1 MTMNSTD
8 FKNFNQVKLP
18 LRQVPLQQAPTRA
31 FYRNTVKPLLEKTL
45 VLLAAPLVLPIIILL
60 ALLVALDGGKP
71 FYAQSRVGKGG
82 KSFRM
87 WKIRT
92 MVHNAD
98 HELDAYLAT
107 DSVARNEWNATQKL
121 KHDPRIT
128 TLGRIMRKA
137 SLDELPQLFNVLM
150 GSMSLVGPRPMME
163 NQRPLYDGQAYF
175 KLLPGITGIWQTS
188 GRNDCDFADR
198 VEYDEIYGQTVSFST
213 DMRILFKTVAVVL
226 RGTGC

>member
-1 MTMNSTD
+1 MTMNSTN
-8 FKNFNQVKLP
+8 FKNFDGVNMPVYQG
-18 LRQVPLQQAPTRA
+18 PLQQAPTHT
-31 FYRNTVKPLLEKTL
+31 FYRNTMKPVLEKTL
-45 VLLAAPLVLPIIILL
+45 ILLAAPLVLPIIILL

-71 FYAQSRVGKGG
+71 FYTQFRVGKGG

-92 MVHNAD
+92 MVPNAD
-98 HELDAYLAT
+98 QKLEAYLAANP
-107 DSVARNEWNATQKL
+107 VARNEWNATQKL

-128 TLGRIMRKA
+128 TLGNILRKT
-137 SLDELPQLFNVLM
+137 SMDELPQLFNVLM
-150 GSMSLVGPRPMME
+150 GSMSLIGPRPMME
-163 NQRPLYDGQAYF
+163 DQRPLYDGQAYF

-188 GRNDCDFADR
+188 GRNDCDFVDR